1 MKFLFIIDT
10 KTIDQ
15 EPLGIM
21 HIVSMLKNH
30 GHTCEAL
37 DLVREGHNL
46 LPAVRRS
53 APQVIAFSA
62 VTGPH
67 QKLLRAAQ
75 EIKQELKVLSIF
87 GGPHP
92 TFFPD
97 FIENEGVDIICLG
110 EGEFPTLELANALQ
124 SGEDFT
130 GIANLWVKQQ
140 GKIHRNP
147 TRPFCEDLDNL
158 PWPDRE
164 IFNTFPELHIA
175 DTRYFMGGR
184 GCPYNC
190 TFCFNHVAKK
200 VSSGHYVRWRSVDDV
215 IAELESVKAK
225 YGMRFVNFQD
235 DTFILKRT
243 WLEEFSDRY
252 REQIKLPFLCHVRAD
267 LTDSHISQLLADAG
281 CVHVGMGL
289 ESGDDHM
296 RNMVLNKGVSRE
308 QLINA
313 CRVLRAAGITI
324 STQNMFGLPFET
336 IDTVLETIALNIECK
351 PERTNLFFYVPY
363 PRTKLAETAIEAG
376 FYRADDLT
384 RVPEEFNVEFSS
396 VNLQLENAKQIEQL
410 AKLTRF
416 CVHFPALFPF
426 IRALFKLNG
435 FNWLKSAISGGLL
448 SLQNAYTRIRGGS
461 VQLIRP
467 GK

>member
-21 HIVSMLKNH
+21 HIVSMLKRS
-30 GHTCEAL
+30 GHNCEAL
-37 DLVREGHNL
+37 DLAREGHNL
-46 LPAVRRS
+46 LSAVRHS

-67 QKLLRAAQ
+67 QKLLRVAQ
-75 EIKQELKVLSIF
+75 EIKYEMNVLSIF

-92 TFFPD
+92 TFFPE
-97 FIENEGVDIICLG
+97 FIENDGVDIICLG
-110 EGEFPTLELANALQ
+110 EGEDPVLELANALE
-124 SGEDFT
+124 SGGDFT
-130 GIANLWVKQQ
+130 GIQNLWVKQED
-140 GKIHRNP
+140 KIYRNP
-147 TRPFCEDLDNL
+147 TRPFCEDLDSL

-164 IFNTFPELHIA
+164 IFNKFPELHIE

-190 TFCFNHVAKK
+190 SFCFNHVAKK
-200 VSSGHYVRWRSVDDV
+200 VSSGHYVRWRSVENV
-215 IAELESVKAK
+215 IAELENVKAK

-243 WLEEFSDRY
+243 WLETFSIRY

-267 LTDSHISQLLADAG
+267 LTDNHISQLLADAG

-289 ESGDDHM
+289 EAGDDNM
-296 RNMVLNKGVSRE
+296 RNMVLNKGITRE
-308 QLINA
+308 QLLNA
-313 CRVLRAAGITI
+313 CSALRAAGITI

-336 IDTVLETIALNIECK
+336 IDTVLETIALNIECN

-363 PRTKLAETAIEAG
+363 PRTKLAETSIDAG
-376 FYRADDLT
+376 FYKADDLA
-384 RVPEEFNVEFSS
+384 RIPEEFNVEFSS

-416 CVHFPALFPF
+416 CVHYPVLFPL
-426 IRALFKLNG
+426 IKSLFKLKG
-435 FNWLKSAISGGLL
+435 FNWLKTIISNGLL
-448 SLQNAYTRIRGGS
+448 GLQGVYTRIRGGS

-467 GK
+467 KI